1 MAGISI
7 GLRVVK
13 NTQILI
19 LIWVLEIGV
28 FGQKHPKFAEIHKKG
43 AVICTI
49 KVL

>member
-1 MAGISI
+1 VGISI

-19 LIWVLEIGV
+19 LIWALEIGEI
-28 FGQKHPKFAEIHKKG
+28 GEKCPNLPEIHKKG
-43 AVICTI
+43 AVTCTK